1 MSKKLT
7 PDQKRNLHVLIV
19 ACVLNFSFAIE
30 KLCNIT
36 GHQQSDF
43 VWFCVYG
50 WFWLYLVAIAVY
62 DYIHDVK
69 EGSSSNKNALI

>member
-1 MSKKLT
+1 MHTLT
-7 PDQKRNLHVLIV
+7 EDQKRNLHVLVV
-19 ACVLNFSFAIE
+19 ACILNFAFAAE
-30 KLCNIT
+30 KLFIII

-50 WFWLYLVAIAVY
+50 WLGLYLAYVAIH

-69 EGSSSNKNALI
+69 EGSAENNNVLI

>member
-50 WFWLYLVAIAVY
+50 
-62 DYIHDVK
+62 
-69 EGSSSNKNALI
+69 